1 MYAGMVMTDEILI
14 YLARHPDGVP
24 LGTVLDHFTKKVDP
38 ARTNL
43 PEVSGAIMELLNRDS
58 IELDSVR
65 YLKVVEK
72 EEWVPAP
79 DLSYHCP
86 HGDRIDRA
94 TTIFAGPIY
103 TCACCGITYG
113 DLNPERADK
122 LCWFCHEKEC
132 GPIL

>member
-65 YLKVVEK
+65 Y
-72 EEWVPAP
+72 
-79 DLSYHCP
+79 
-86 HGDRIDRA
+86 RIDRA